1 MPIAQ
6 FKLRTK
12 IIVFSFGI
20 VLLSVIVAVV
30 AVVEQTT
37 TASEKEIGLRA
48 MAIAR
53 TVAQLREV
61 QDNLGHT
68 GGEKTIQ
75 PIAERIRLA
84 TGVGY
89 IVIFDMNR
97 IRYSHPLE
105 DRIGTMFNDGDEG
118 ASLRKQE
125 YLSQAIGVQGP
136 SIRAFVPVMTDEG
149 TRQVGVV
156 TVGILVPT
164 FKQALSNLRL
174 QLYSSIIIGLL
185 LGFIGSIFLARNI
198 KKKMF
203 SLEPA
208 EIARILEER
217 VAIFQ
222 SMAEGII
229 AVDFNGRITFLN
241 DEACRVTEAT
251 QDCIGRSLSDVITL
265 PNLNEALSQGKS
277 LINQEIMLKKT
288 LVLASF
294 LPIKVNNRLTGTTIT
309 LQDKTEVKRLAE
321 ELTGVKTFIEALRVQ
336 NHESLNKLHT
346 IAGLIQLQKYQ
357 AASDFIFAATEEQE
371 EITRFLGKKIRD
383 PAVAGI
389 LLGKYGRAKELKVR
403 FFLDPDSE
411 LPEKPGALE
420 SYQLVLILGNLLE
433 NAMESVAGQSL
444 REIHC
449 YLKQADH
456 ELVVSI
462 EDTGTG
468 IPPSVQEHIF
478 EWGFTTKKTPNRGI
492 GLYLVKQT
500 IDNAGGT
507 IEIESGSWGTRFL
520 VQIPTPPLP
529 FD

>member
-1 MPIAQ
+1 MAFAQ
-6 FKLRTK
+6 LKLRTK
-12 IIVFSFGI
+12 IVIFSFGI

-37 TASEKEIGLRA
+37 IASEKEIGLRA

-53 TVAQLREV
+53 TVTQLREV
-61 QDNLGHT
+61 QDNLGHP
-68 GGEKTIQ
+68 GGEKVIQ

-84 TGVGY
+84 TGVEY
-89 IVIFDMNR
+89 IVIFDMDR

-105 DRIGTMFNDGDEG
+105 DRIGTVFNDGDEEP
-118 ASLRKQE
+118 SLRKQE

-164 FKQALSNLRL
+164 FIQALSNLSP

-185 LGFIGSIFLARNI
+185 FGFIGSILLARNI

-229 AVDFNGRITFLN
+229 AMDVNWRITFMN
-241 DEACRVTEAT
+241 DEACRVTEAC
-251 QDCIGRSLSDVITL
+251 QNYIGRILTDVIAL
-265 PNLNEALSQGKS
+265 PSLNEALRQGKP
-277 LINQEIMLKKT
+277 LLNQEIMINKT
-288 LVLASF
+288 VVLASF

-309 LQDKTEVKRLAE
+309 FQDKTEIKELAE

-357 AASDFIFAATEEQE
+357 AASDYIFAATEEQE

-389 LLGKYGRAKELKVR
+389 LLGKYGRAKELRVR

-411 LPEKPGALE
+411 LPENPSALE
-420 SYQLVLILGNLLE
+420 SHQLVLVLGNLLE

-449 YLKQADH
+449 CLKQADR
-456 ELVVSI
+456 ELVLSV

-468 IPPSVQEHIF
+468 ISSTVQEHIF
-478 EWGFTTKKTPNRGI
+478 EWGVTTKETPNRGI

-500 IDNAGGT
+500 IDNSGGT

-520 VQIPTPPLP
+520 VRIPTPLLP
-529 FD
+529 FA